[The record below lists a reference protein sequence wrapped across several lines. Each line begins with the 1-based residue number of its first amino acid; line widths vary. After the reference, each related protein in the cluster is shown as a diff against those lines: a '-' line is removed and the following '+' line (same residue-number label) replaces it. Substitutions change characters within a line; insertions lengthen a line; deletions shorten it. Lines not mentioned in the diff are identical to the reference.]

1 MEFMWNK
8 RYFKQSQHSRITR
21 RVTMTL
27 NSACCITDLYVGT
40 IAGEV
45 TGIVAMPT
53 DSSCYHS
60 ITASWAIRKQKVF
73 LNITGVI
80 LRVLTFWRSLMFRE
94 HFWTMPDGDSECS
107 KSAPK
112 IVFQPANLEET
123 WRGKRARKFLSW
135 TKKHLKGEA
144 H

>member
-1 MEFMWNK
+1 
-8 RYFKQSQHSRITR
+8 
-21 RVTMTL
+21 MTL

-53 DSSCYHS
+53 DSSCYFS

-80 LRVLTFWRSLMFRE
+80 LRVLTF
-94 HFWTMPDGDSECS
+94 
-107 KSAPK
+107 
-112 IVFQPANLEET
+112 
-123 WRGKRARKFLSW
+123 
-135 TKKHLKGEA
+135 
-144 H
+144 

>member
-1 MEFMWNK
+1 
-8 RYFKQSQHSRITR
+8 
-21 RVTMTL
+21 MTL

-53 DSSCYHS
+53 DSSCYLS

-80 LRVLTFWRSLMFRE
+80 LRVLTF
-94 HFWTMPDGDSECS
+94 
-107 KSAPK
+107 
-112 IVFQPANLEET
+112 
-123 WRGKRARKFLSW
+123 
-135 TKKHLKGEA
+135 
-144 H
+144 